1 MKNTRRTVFM
11 TALILLAF
19 LALPAAGRA
28 DQILQILEPLSM
40 QMIQSSNVTIRVQF
54 GFDIQNEPRLFRAWL
69 NGKPVGGLFD
79 FADTNVARALLSP
92 RDGLNASEKGS
103 RVNVFAAE
111 VEDPDGSKHHEM
123 VRFTV
128 DCSGNH
134 APVAQAAKDDR
145 VFAHEFV
152 QLDGSGS
159 SDADNDPLAYK
170 WTITA
175 MPKKS
180 KAALSDPESAKPYF
194 IPDVPGTYVVQ
205 LVVDDYKAVSEPKT
219 VTIEAEQLKI
229 LVERQVDDTI
239 FEILSRH
246 GIVTQSDTLEDIRS
260 HHVAILDGKG
270 LTADDL
276 RNSELLKNV
285 LREGKWGLVLNVA
298 EDQKKDGLT
307 PHLGIVSRG
316 PARAF
321 MFRHY
326 FDGSTPVF
334 RIVELPHID
343 AMVAETDPE
352 ILRRYA
358 GMLLAALKESWEG
371 YPRMVQALGPDTP
384 IPPDLINAR
393 WDCSRT
399 FHWTKDYSGRQSVT
413 KGRIQTGVVT
423 VNYTFTLFL
432 DNGNQPTGNKQFML
446 LQIDTNANPNDG
458 TLFMASSGDMDKHNE
473 YAWFHD
479 YLTIDVSPAPLNS
492 PLKWVWEANDPSS
505 PNTLNTYSANAS
517 FNMGFNQAQG
527 ALGSFTCS
535 FTHSWTVSDWG
546 ISCNSQDI
554 YMFWKAKSTNPP
566 EHDGSYFGYWDMYD
580 WYYGCGKPKEPNQ
593 MSMYQNQ
600 FHAAVVWRT
609 ESNDPGVSAVANQM
623 ATFNSHVVIN
633 TVDNWCG
640 KDLGTTCC
648 ADKNRH
654 TAKTAYAQDYGF
666 DLDLG
671 AVIPIEITNIAF
683 DPNPVTVGATSR
695 IITGTVTLASPAKTP
710 ILVLLSSNS
719 GNATFPVDRFTIAKG
734 ATTGS
739 FEIEVN
745 GNNLESGHTYS
756 VGITAFYAQKYT
768 RQLTIQAQ

>member
-1 MKNTRRTVFM
+1 M
-11 TALILLAF
+11 ALIFF
-19 LALPAAGRA
+19 LSFFALPASSSA
-28 DQILQILEPLSM
+28 DQILKILEPASM
-40 QMIQSSNVTIRVQF
+40 QMIHSSNVTISVQF
-54 GFDIQNEPRLFRAWL
+54 GFNIQSEPRLFRAWL

-79 FADTNVARALLSP
+79 FADTSVARAVLSP
-92 RDGLNASEKGS
+92 KDGLNASEKGT
-103 RVNVFAAE
+103 RVNIFAAE
-111 VEDPDGSKHHEM
+111 VDGPDGSKHHEM

-128 DCSGNH
+128 DCSANR
-134 APVAQAAKDDR
+134 APVALAAKDDR

-159 SDADNDPLAYK
+159 SDADGDPLAYR
-170 WTITA
+170 WAFVTV
-175 MPKKS
+175 PKKS
-180 KAALSDPESAKPYF
+180 KAAFSDPASVTPSF

-205 LVVDDYKAVSEPKT
+205 LVVDDYKSASEPKT

-229 LVERQVDDTI
+229 IVERQVDDAI
-239 FEILSRH
+239 FDILSKH
-246 GIVTQSDTLEDIRS
+246 GMVTQSDAIADIRT
-260 HHVAILDGKG
+260 HHVAILDAKG
-270 LTADDL
+270 LTTDEL
-276 RNSELLKNV
+276 RNSVLLKNV
-285 LREGKWGLVLNVA
+285 LREGKWGLVLNVV
-298 EDQKKDGLT
+298 EEQKGPGLS
-307 PHLGIVSRG
+307 PHVGIVSKGR
-316 PARAF
+316 ARAF
-321 MFRHY
+321 LFRHY
-326 FDGSTPVF
+326 YDGNTPVF
-334 RIVELPHID
+334 RIFELPHID
-343 AMVAETDPE
+343 ALTAEADPE
-352 ILRRYA
+352 IIQRYA

-371 YPRMVQALGPDTP
+371 YPRSVQALGPDSP

-399 FHWTKDYSGRQSVT
+399 FNWTKDYSGRQSVT

-432 DNGNQPTGNKQFML
+432 DNGNQPTGNKQFLL
-446 LQIDTNANPNDG
+446 LQIDTNANPNSE
-458 TLFMASSGDMDKHNE
+458 TSFMASPGDMDKNNE

-479 YLTIDVSPAPLNS
+479 YLTLDVKPAPLTA

-505 PNTLNTYSANAS
+505 PNSLDTYSTNAS
-517 FNMGFNQAQG
+517 FTMGFNQAQG
-527 ALGSFTCS
+527 ALGSFTCG
-535 FTHSWTVSDWG
+535 FNHTWTVADWG

-554 YMFWKAKSTNPP
+554 NMFWKARSTDPP

-580 WYYGCGKPKEPNQ
+580 WYYGCGKPKKPNE

-600 FHAAVVWRT
+600 FHAAAVWRT
-609 ESNDPGVSAVANQM
+609 ETTDSSVSAVADQM

-654 TAKTAYAQDYGF
+654 TAKTAFAQDFSF

-671 AVIPIEITNIAF
+671 AVVPITITTITF
-683 DPNPVTVGATSR
+683 DPNPVTVGTTSR
-695 IITGTVTLASPAKTP
+695 TITGTVTLASPARMP
-710 ILVLLSSNS
+710 ILILLSSNS
-719 GNATFPVDRFTIAKG
+719 DNATFPVDRFTVAKG
-734 ATTGS
+734 ATTGT

-745 GNNLESGHTYS
+745 GNNLDPGHTYS